1 MLSATT
7 LAARPEFTVTTV
19 NCGSDHTHFSAPEAR
34 DDHRLVLVRRGRF
47 RRQADGELADLD
59 RTVGYIGTPGEE
71 EGFSHPAGG
80 DVCTAVTIEPS
91 LLEGAVSSRAVYVDA
106 RIELAHRR
114 LLTAAVGG
122 DIDYAATEELVRLV
136 ALAAEQPIPR
146 PRPADR
152 LLVTAARDAI
162 INGAPE
168 SAGLRSLAA
177 LLQVSPY
184 RLSRVF
190 SQHMGVSLTRYRN
203 RIRVGQALDRITD
216 GETGLADLAAHLGF
230 ADQAHLTRTVREHL
244 GHTPTALHRLLSPT
258 LPPCR

>member
-1 MLSATT
+1 
-7 LAARPEFTVTTV
+7 
-19 NCGSDHTHFSAPEAR
+19 
-34 DDHRLVLVRRGRF
+34 
-47 RRQADGELADLD
+47 LD

-168 SAGLRSLAA
+168 SAGLRSLA
-177 LLQVSPY
+177 
-184 RLSRVF
+184 
-190 SQHMGVSLTRYRN
+190 
-203 RIRVGQALDRITD
+203 
-216 GETGLADLAAHLGF
+216 
-230 ADQAHLTRTVREHL
+230 
-244 GHTPTALHRLLSPT
+244 
-258 LPPCR
+258 

>member
-19 NCGSDHTHFSAPEAR
+19 NCHSDHTHFSAPEVR

-59 RTVGYIGTPGEE
+59 RTIGYIGTPSEE

-80 DVCTAVTIEPS
+80 DICTAVTIDPC
-91 LLEGAVSSRAVYVDA
+91 LLEAEVSSRTVYVDA
-106 RIELAHRR
+106 RIELTHRR
-114 LLTAAVGG
+114 MLTAAAGG
-122 DIDYAATEELVRLV
+122 DIDYAVTEELVRLV
-136 ALAAEQPIPR
+136 AFAARRPIPR

-152 LLVTAARDAI
+152 ILITAAREAI
-162 INGAPE
+162 IAGVPE
-168 SAGLRSLAA
+168 SAGLRSLAV
-177 LLQVSPY
+177 LLNVSPY

-244 GHTPTALHRLLSPT
+244 GHTPTAVHRLLSPQ
-258 LPPCR
+258 PRR